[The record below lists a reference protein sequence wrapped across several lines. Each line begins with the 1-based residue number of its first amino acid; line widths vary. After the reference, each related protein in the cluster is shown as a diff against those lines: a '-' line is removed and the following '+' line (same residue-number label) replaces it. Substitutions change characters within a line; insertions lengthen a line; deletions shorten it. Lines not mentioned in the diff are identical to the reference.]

1 MLMTP
6 TSPICNPIVV
16 EKLPSCLVGL
26 QSLTRT
32 SWNMFWWELWQL
44 YQLSTHLDDNYDNF
58 PLSNQTDRMSHS
70 LIVWSLLLLI
80 RCLPSPFG
88 SRNAIPST
96 WPENWKLQST
106 ILSTWLV
113 CKKRRK
119 PDMWL
124 SWICQK
130 HGMLTNI
137 SHERVILYH
146 ISVPARTPTGLGLS
160 SLRARRSHTWSM
172 IDRLK
177 INLEYPNVKFQK
189 SKEWEAKN
197 VLSPCTSRRRHH
209 LPLWMLCR
217 PRSRPAKLAMFVR
230 S

>member
-26 QSLTRT
+26 LSLTRT
-32 SWNMFWWELWQL
+32 SWNTFGWLFWQL

-96 WPENWKLQST
+96 WPENWKLQNT
-106 ILSTWLV
+106 ILSIWLV
-113 CKKRRK
+113 CKKEKETRHVTFMNLPK
-119 PDMWL
+119 ECWP
-124 SWICQK
+124 
-130 HGMLTNI
+130 
-137 SHERVILYH
+137 
-146 ISVPARTPTGLGLS
+146 ISVKSMWSHIRTCQNSNRLGVIFPQSPPVPHLKY
-160 SLRARRSHTWSM
+160 
-172 IDRLK
+172 DR
-177 INLEYPNVKFQK
+177 
-189 SKEWEAKN
+189 
-197 VLSPCTSRRRHH
+197 
-209 LPLWMLCR
+209 
-217 PRSRPAKLAMFVR
+217 
-230 S
+230 